1 MQHQRHKRIKPNFRA
16 WLDYFMAFAMV
27 LFGCFIIFSK
37 QMMGEDFFKDSVLVR
52 GGMKWLIGI
61 LFMLY
66 GAFRG
71 YRGWL
76 AAKTNEEDED

>member
-1 MQHQRHKRIKPNFRA
+1 MNTRRRPKAPSFRA
-16 WLDYFMAFAMV
+16 GLDYFMAIAML

-37 QMMGEDFFKDSVLVR
+37 QMTGEDFFKDSQLVQ
-52 GGMKWLIGI
+52 GGMKWVIGI

-71 YRGWL
+71 YRGYL
-76 AAKTNEEDED
+76 ATKNAQEDDN